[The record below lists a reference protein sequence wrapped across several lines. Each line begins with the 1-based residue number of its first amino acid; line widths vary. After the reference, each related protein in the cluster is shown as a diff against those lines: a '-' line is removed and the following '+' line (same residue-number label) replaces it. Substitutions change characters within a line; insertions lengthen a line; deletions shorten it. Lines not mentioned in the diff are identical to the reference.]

1 MLRFTNI
8 NANVFT
14 DLFGGTSDQ
23 YPGSANVSMDAAAA
37 IRAPRTAVP
46 VLGCCLMLL
55 WICGC
60 AMPSSTLFSRDTRQ
74 NSPHTETEKN
84 SLSHKE
90 RANICLQ
97 TGLNLAAHQ
106 KDDHAIA
113 QMAKARELN
122 PQLKG
127 VAHPLAV
134 LYDRQGRFGLA
145 EQEYQSALQEGKAS
159 ADLLNDFGYFRYSQ
173 GRFAEARTLLTQARK
188 LNPEHSQAT
197 TNLAMVLAAEGDF
210 ETAYELFSHAVGPAA
225 AHQNIGLLMLK
236 AGRDDEAVVHLESAA
251 DRDPSLQTAQTVL
264 AEFQADAHD
273 TRIIRTVGYE
283 EPVR

>member
-1 MLRFTNI
+1 M
-8 NANVFT
+8 
-14 DLFGGTSDQ
+14 
-23 YPGSANVSMDAAAA
+23 
-37 IRAPRTAVP
+37 
-46 VLGCCLMLL
+46 LGCCLLL

-60 AMPSSTLFSRDTRQ
+60 AMPSSMLFSRVNRQ
-74 NSPHTETEKN
+74 NSPHARTEKN
-84 SLSHKE
+84 SLPREE

-97 TGLNLAAHQ
+97 TGLNLAANQ

-145 EQEYQSALQEGKAS
+145 EKAYQSALQEEES
-159 ADLLNDFGYFRYSQ
+159 NADLLNDFGYFRYSQ
-173 GRFAEARTLLTQARK
+173 GRFAEARTLLSEARK

-210 ETAYELFSHAVGPAA
+210 ETAYDLFSQAVGPAA
-225 AHQNIGLLMLK
+225 AHQNIGLLMLRS
-236 AGRDDEAVVHLESAA
+236 GREDEAIAHLETACHE
-251 DRDPSLQTAQTVL
+251 DPSLETAQTVL
-264 AEFQADAHD
+264 VGYSGNENAARA
-273 TRIIRTVGYE
+273 IRTVGYRRPE
-283 EPVR
+283 